1 MNRKKPVMD
10 KRAHMDVEFSYLNS
24 EKQDLGETLSKMDV
38 TLSDSYD
45 SNEDDLN
52 AKLNHC
58 NEQYQEIINPGGL
71 PNAVYY
77 ATPNAIR
84 EIMGFKPEYG
94 IYPLEDMVVEF
105 DEGQINKRIMG
116 GEVYIFQGGLEP
128 SIETL
133 SEEYSVRKYLLAN
146 YEDKKDLDA
155 IKNFVE
161 VNVDSPLRTDSVMVS
176 DLDEKTRKKINN
188 LEYGGSNHDPWEPI
202 EHAWEDDH
210 ARD

>member
-24 EKQDLGETLSKMDV
+24 EKQDLGETLSKVEV
-38 TLSDSYD
+38 TLPNSYD
-45 SNEDDLN
+45 SKEDDLN
-52 AKLNHC
+52 AKLNGG
-58 NEQYQEIINPGGL
+58 NEQYQEIINPGRL

-84 EIMGFKPEYG
+84 EIIGFKRVYG
-94 IYPLEDMVVEF
+94 VYPLEDIVVEF
-105 DEGQINKRIMG
+105 DEGQINKRIMDRD
-116 GEVYIFQGGLEP
+116 VYIFQGDLEP

-146 YEDKKDLDA
+146 YESKKDLEK

-161 VNVDSPLRTDSVMVS
+161 VNVDSPLRTDFVLVG

-188 LEYGGSNHDPWEPI
+188 PEYGGSSHDPWEPF
-202 EHAWEDDH
+202 EHAWEDEH
-210 ARD
+210 TRD